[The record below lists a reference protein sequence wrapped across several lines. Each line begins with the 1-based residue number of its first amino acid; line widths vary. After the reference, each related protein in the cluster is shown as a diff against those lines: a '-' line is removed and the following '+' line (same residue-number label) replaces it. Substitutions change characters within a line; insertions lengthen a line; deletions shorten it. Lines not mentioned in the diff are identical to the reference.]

1 MVKHIVFFKLTSFDD
16 SGAKEKQLDEM
27 ERIFSILPEKL
38 NYIAGYVT
46 GRNIS
51 TADHAWDFVIDS
63 VFENINDLKRYQASD
78 EHQEAIKDA
87 AHIGKIKAV
96 VDYDF

>member
-1 MVKHIVFFKLTSFDD
+1 MVKHIVFFKLTSFEN

-27 ERIFSILPEKL
+27 ERIFSILPVRL
-38 NYIAGYVT
+38 NYIAGYRT

-51 TADHAWDFVIDS
+51 TADHAWDFAIDS
-63 VFENINDLKRYQASD
+63 VFESSDDLTRYQVSD
-78 EHQEAIKDA
+78 EHQQAIKSA

-96 VDYDF
+96 VDYEY